1 MLMEPVMIYLTPKK
15 LNRADHD
22 TLADQSRESCA
33 MFQVL
38 FGNGPARSHR
48 ALGGKASDE
57 RTWAMIM
64 TCLREIRVS
73 WPWLKFM
80 SFDRAIETKGHEKHI
95 KWQACIKDFSP
106 GQLCEGSSL

>member
-1 MLMEPVMIYLTPKK
+1 MEPVMIYLTPKK